1 MLLFTIL
8 FPILAGV
15 AASVRP
21 MPRRTRL
28 QCYAAVMLLTDAF
41 AVWCM
46 LYAPPVRLF
55 ALTETLDFHFALDA
69 IGCVFLSVVL
79 LVYTAA
85 CFYAFEYMSAEEREE
100 AFFTF
105 YFASLG
111 AVMSA
116 CMAGNLVTFYFC
128 FELATLSSMPLVLHE
143 GTKEAISAALKYL
156 FYSIGGALLG
166 LLAVVCLFWYGAD
179 ANQFA
184 AGGFLDAARAAGHES
199 LLRAVVFFGIVGFG
213 AKAGMYPLHG
223 WLPAAHPIAPAPAS
237 ALLSGVIAKMGVLG
251 VIRLVY
257 FSAGAALIRGTWVQ
271 YTWMCLAMGTI
282 FMGSMMAFRERVMKK
297 RLAYSSISQI
307 SYIMLGL
314 SLLNAGGLTGGLL
327 HFAAHAVSKGTLF
340 LCAGVF
346 IHKLGRREAS
356 RLRGVGQ
363 LMPVTMW
370 CFLIASLSLVG
381 IPPLGGFASKWYL
394 SVSAIANGMGVFSIL
409 PPVILLVSAFLTAG
423 YLLPVAVD
431 AFFPGRGFSVKQE
444 FGDCPD
450 VQKRL
455 PASTGKTKK
464 QKAVSWNGAAEP
476 SAFMTVPLVAL
487 CAAALCVG
495 LCGSWFAEALGGV
508 IRGLV

>member
-1 MLLFTIL
+1 MLLLTIL
-8 FPILAGV
+8 FPVLAGI

-28 QCYAAVMLLTDAF
+28 GCYAAVMLLTDALG
-41 AVWCM
+41 VWC
-46 LYAPPVRLF
+46 LFRGTPVRLF
-55 ALTETLDFHFALDA
+55 ALTEDLTFSFSLDM
-69 IGCVFLSVVL
+69 IGRVFLSVVL

-100 AFFTF
+100 AFFMF

-143 GTKEAISAALKYL
+143 GSREAISAALKYL

-166 LLAVVCLFWYGAD
+166 LLAVVCLFWYGSD
-179 ANQFA
+179 ANQFVP
-184 AGGFLDAARAAGHES
+184 GGFLNLSHVSGHES
-199 LLRAVVFFGIVGFG
+199 LLRTVVFLGIVGFG

-257 FSAGAALIRGTWVQ
+257 FSAGPALIRGTWVQ
-271 YTWMCLAMGTI
+271 YAWMCLAMGTV
-282 FMGSMMAFRERVMKK
+282 FMGSMMAFREKVTKR

-314 SLLNAGGLTGGLL
+314 SLLNVGGLTGGLL

-346 IHKLGRREAS
+346 LYKLGRPEAAD
-356 RLRGVGQ
+356 LRGAGP

-381 IPPLGGFASKWYL
+381 IPPMGGFTSKWYL
-394 SVSAIANGMGVFSIL
+394 SVGAVADGMGVFAIL
-409 PPVILLVSAFLTAG
+409 PPAVLLVSAFLTAG

-431 AFFPGRGFSVKQE
+431 AFFPGRDFSVKQA
-444 FGDCPD
+444 FGDCPA

-455 PASTGKTKK
+455 PTPGKGKK
-464 QKAVSWNGAAEP
+464 QKVSLNGAAEP
-476 SAFMTVPLVAL
+476 SFLITVPLVIL

-495 LCGSWFAEALGGV
+495 LFGSWFAETFGDV